1 MKVGDAKH
9 EPKFR
14 FFGVWRS
21 GCICR
26 VSLLCGFT
34 AYSILFLKG
43 DEDMGLKSFLASL
56 SLKVKIA
63 VVCAAVAV
71 TGTATAVVIANTSAD
86 NTYRVLKVF
95 ELSGSA
101 VVSRQGAGD
110 LDAYVGMNLESGDTL
125 SVNSGS
131 TLRISMDG
139 DKYVLLYEGTVLE
152 LVAEGSPSDSRTSL
166 NLKEG
171 TILNELTTS
180 LSANSSYEVSTPK
193 ATMAV
198 RGTSFMVSV
207 KKNEDGSYI
216 IETDTFHGK
225 VEAMLLGTDG
235 KPTGESAMI
244 PAGKRVTIKT
254 EPNPDSGRPAEVD
267 GLSFF
272 VYETEPGVF
281 IIVPEGDDPVT
292 DIIYELIP
300 EIIKQYA
307 LNSNDSGMMVL
318 NTEIAQRLRGT
329 NDDAVPEDTRAP
341 ESEPVETTVPVEE
354 SETTTTTTV
363 PETTTVTT
371 ASETEVT
378 EITIVTTVPV
388 SETTT
393 KKTTTTTARVTKKTT
408 KKTTT
413 TTAPV
418 EETTTTTTTA
428 PVEETTTTTTTAPT
442 AETTTTTTTTPA
454 ITIPTDTSAVPEIP
468 DDTFT
473 VSFYT
478 DDGLYATKSVASGE
492 CVVDMPG
499 VPTKDGC
506 TGIWMCDSSE
516 FTSTTTV
523 SENMTVSAVYYT
535 TVTYVLENDRTTVLE
550 TQENVQVGTVPP
562 AVTLNTVETV
572 GTNKYYLLNWQQPN
586 EAITGPTT
594 IPVTYENYDDVYEVK
609 IVGGSG
615 GDQHFLDKSGASVP
629 LPDSAASSPPEGYT
643 FIGWGAI
650 TSGGYATDLKEGTDP
665 NDISDSVENDNSLYY
680 YSSLTVYTGSVT
692 LTPGITSETNNLKSS
707 FRVHQNFKFVPV
719 YAKTVSVTF
728 YVNGVANPANV
739 YERDSVKNA
748 LDKANITIPENVT
761 PTMTRDGYNV
771 GLGYEIYAGD
781 IIYITY
787 PTS

>member
-1 MKVGDAKH
+1 
-9 EPKFR
+9 
-14 FFGVWRS
+14 
-21 GCICR
+21 
-26 VSLLCGFT
+26 
-34 AYSILFLKG
+34 
-43 DEDMGLKSFLASL
+43 MGLKSFLASL

-63 VVCAAVAV
+63 VACAAVAV
-71 TGTATAVVIANTSAD
+71 AGTVTAVVIANSSAD

-110 LDAYVGMNLESGDTL
+110 LNAYVGMNLESGDTL

-139 DKYVLLYEGTVLE
+139 DKYVLLDEGTVLE
-152 LVAEGSPSDSRTSL
+152 LVAEGSPTDSRTSL

-225 VEAMLLGTDG
+225 VEAMLLGADG

-254 EPNPDSGRPAEVD
+254 EPNPDSGKPAEVD

-272 VYETEPGVF
+272 VYETEPGVY
-281 IIVPEGDDPVT
+281 IIVPDGDDPVT

-318 NTEIAQRLRGT
+318 NTIIAQRLRGT
-329 NDDAVPEDTRAP
+329 NDDAVPEETKAPDTS
-341 ESEPVETTVPVEE
+341 ESESAETTVPVEE
-354 SETTTTTTV
+354 SETTTTTTTTA

-371 ASETEVT
+371 VPVT
-378 EITIVTTVPV
+378 EATERTVATTVPV
-388 SETTT
+388 TETTT
-393 KKTTTTTARVTKKTT
+393 KKTTTTTAPSTKKTT

-413 TTAPV
+413 TTAP
-418 EETTTTTTTA
+418 ETVATSK
-428 PVEETTTTTTTAPT
+428 TTTTTTAPT
-442 AETTTTTTTTPA
+442 AEITTTTTTAPATEATTTTPA
-454 ITIPTDTSAVPEIP
+454 ITTPADTSGVPVIP
-468 DDTFT
+468 DDSFT
-473 VSFYT
+473 VSFFV
-478 DDGLYATKSVASGE
+478 DDGEYTRRSVASGE
-492 CVVDMPG
+492 CVEDMPA
-499 VPTKDGC
+499 VPTKTGC
-506 TGIWMCDSSE
+506 TGKWMCDGSE

-523 SENMTVSAVYYT
+523 SEDMTVFAVYYT
-535 TVTYVLENDRTTVLE
+535 TVTYVLENDMTTVLE
-550 TQENVQVGTVPP
+550 TQENVEVGTVPP

-572 GTNKYYLLNWQQPN
+572 GTNKYYLLDWQQPN

-594 IPVTYENYDDVYEVK
+594 IPVKYENYNDVYEVK
-609 IVGGSG
+609 IVGVSG
-615 GDQHFLDKSGASVP
+615 GDQHFLAKSGATVS
-629 LPDSAASSPPEGYT
+629 LPDSTASTPPDGYT
-643 FIGWGAI
+643 FIGWGAV
-650 TSGGYATDLKEGTDP
+650 TSGGYATSLKEGTADDEICDDVA
-665 NDISDSVENDNSLYY
+665 NVNSLNY

-692 LTPGITSETNNLKSS
+692 LNPGTNNLGSS
-707 FRVHQNFKFVPV
+707 LRVRQNFKFVPV
-719 YAKTVSVTF
+719 YAKIVRVTF
-728 YVNGVANPANV
+728 FIGEEPHPAT
-739 YERDSVKNA
+739 NA
-748 LDKANITIPENVT
+748 YDGDTVQQALAKTDITISAGESISLQYENGTSAELNYPVSDGDRIKVIILASPPVT
-761 PTMTRDGYNV
+761 G
-771 GLGYEIYAGD
+771 
-781 IIYITY
+781 
-787 PTS
+787 

>member
-71 TGTATAVVIANTSAD
+71 TGTAAAVVIANTSAD

-139 DKYVLLYEGTVLE
+139 DKYVLLDEGTVLE

-281 IIVPEGDDPVT
+281 VIVPEGDDPVT

-329 NDDAVPEDTRAP
+329 NDDAVPEDTKAP

-393 KKTTTTTARVTKKTT
+393 KKTTTTTARVTKETT

-418 EETTTTTTTA
+418 EETTTKKTTTTAA
-428 PVEETTTTTTTAPT
+428 PVEETTTKKTTTTTAPT
-442 AETTTTTTTTPA
+442 AETTTTTTTVPVTEATTTTTTTPA
-454 ITIPTDTSAVPEIP
+454 WNDTTPV
-468 DDTFT
+468 
-473 VSFYT
+473 
-478 DDGLYATKSVASGE
+478 
-492 CVVDMPG
+492 
-499 VPTKDGC
+499 
-506 TGIWMCDSSE
+506 
-516 FTSTTTV
+516 TTEEEPPV
-523 SENMTVSAVYYT
+523 SETYT
-535 TVTYVLENDRTTVLE
+535 INYVLASNPSIVVA
-550 TQENVQVGTVPP
+550 TQGGANYGDPLDASLLPIAFDPDGDGTYD
-562 AVTLNTVETV
+562 
-572 GTNKYYLLNWQQPN
+572 YYLLNQSQISGTVTEN
-586 EAITGPTT
+586 ST

-615 GDQHFLDKSGASVP
+615 GDQHFLAKSGKSVSLPASV
-629 LPDSAASSPPEGYT
+629 ASSPPEGYT

-650 TSGGYATDLKEGTDP
+650 TSGGYATSLKEGSTP
-665 NDISDSVENDNSLYY
+665 VADSTTSENSLYY
-680 YSSLTVYTGSVT
+680 SSSLTIYTGSVT
-692 LTPGITSETNNLKSS
+692 LSDLNNLNGYNSEGGDE
-707 FRVHQNFKFVPV
+707 NFKFVPV
-719 YAKTVSVTF
+719 YAKIVSVTF
-728 YVNGVANPANV
+728 ILDGNTYTAT
-739 YERDSVKNA
+739 NA
-748 LDKANITIPENVT
+748 YDGDTIQQALAKTNITIPSGASVSVEYENGSSADLNYT
-761 PTMTRDGYNV
+761 IRDGDRIKV
-771 GLGYEIYAGD
+771 V
-781 IIYITY
+781 IIDPPIVTG
-787 PTS
+787 

>member
-1 MKVGDAKH
+1 
-9 EPKFR
+9 
-14 FFGVWRS
+14 
-21 GCICR
+21 
-26 VSLLCGFT
+26 
-34 AYSILFLKG
+34 
-43 DEDMGLKSFLASL
+43 MGLKSFLASL

-71 TGTATAVVIANTSAD
+71 TGTVTAVVIANTSAD

-139 DKYVLLYEGTVLE
+139 DKYVLLDEGTVLE

-281 IIVPEGDDPVT
+281 VIVPEGDDPVT

-307 LNSNDSGMMVL
+307 LYSNDSGMMVL

-329 NDDAVPEDTRAP
+329 NDDAVPEDTKAP

-418 EETTTTTTTA
+418 EETTTTTTTV
-428 PVEETTTTTTTAPT
+428 PVTEATTTTTTVPVTEA
-442 AETTTTTTTTPA
+442 TTTTTTTPA
-454 ITIPTDTSAVPEIP
+454 WNDTTPVTTEEEPPVFETYTI
-468 DDTFT
+468 
-473 VSFYT
+473 
-478 DDGLYATKSVASGE
+478 
-492 CVVDMPG
+492 
-499 VPTKDGC
+499 
-506 TGIWMCDSSE
+506 
-516 FTSTTTV
+516 
-523 SENMTVSAVYYT
+523 N
-535 TVTYVLENDRTTVLE
+535 YVLASNPSIVVA
-550 TQENVQVGTVPP
+550 TQEEANYGDSLDASLLPIAFDLDEDGTYD
-562 AVTLNTVETV
+562 
-572 GTNKYYLLNWQQPN
+572 YYLLDKSQ
-586 EAITGPTT
+586 ISGTVTGNST
-594 IPVTYENYDDVYEVK
+594 IPVTYELYDNVYEVK

-615 GDQHFLDKSGASVP
+615 GDQHFLAKMGTAVSLPASAV
-629 LPDSAASSPPEGYT
+629 ASSDTYGYT
-643 FIGWGAI
+643 EFVGWGAI
-650 TSGGYATDLKEGTDP
+650 TSGGYATSLKEGSTP
-665 NDISDSVENDNSLYY
+665 VADSTTSENSLYY
-680 YSSLTVYTGSVT
+680 SSSLTIYTGSVT
-692 LTPGITSETNNLKSS
+692 LSDLNNLNGYNSEGGDE
-707 FRVHQNFKFVPV
+707 NFKFVPV
-719 YAKTVSVTF
+719 YAKIVSVTF
-728 YVNGVANPANV
+728 ILDGNTYTAT
-739 YERDSVKNA
+739 NA
-748 LDKANITIPENVT
+748 YDGDTIQQALAKTNITIPSGASVSVEYENGSSADLNYT
-761 PTMTRDGYNV
+761 IRDGDRIKV
-771 GLGYEIYAGD
+771 V
-781 IIYITY
+781 IIDPPIVTG
-787 PTS
+787 

>member
-1 MKVGDAKH
+1 
-9 EPKFR
+9 
-14 FFGVWRS
+14 
-21 GCICR
+21 
-26 VSLLCGFT
+26 
-34 AYSILFLKG
+34 
-43 DEDMGLKSFLASL
+43 MGLKSFLASL

-71 TGTATAVVIANTSAD
+71 TGTATAVIIANTSAD

-139 DKYVLLYEGTVLE
+139 DKYVLLDEGTVLE

-254 EPNPDSGRPAEVD
+254 EPNPDSGKPAEVD

-281 IIVPEGDDPVT
+281 VIVPEGDDPVT

-329 NDDAVPEDTRAP
+329 NDDAVSEDTKAP

-418 EETTTTTTTA
+418 EETTTTTTTV
-428 PVEETTTTTTTAPT
+428 PVTEATTTTTTVPVTEA
-442 AETTTTTTTTPA
+442 TTTTTTTPA
-454 ITIPTDTSAVPEIP
+454 WNDTTPV
-468 DDTFT
+468 
-473 VSFYT
+473 
-478 DDGLYATKSVASGE
+478 
-492 CVVDMPG
+492 
-499 VPTKDGC
+499 
-506 TGIWMCDSSE
+506 
-516 FTSTTTV
+516 TTEEEPPV
-523 SENMTVSAVYYT
+523 SETYT
-535 TVTYVLENDRTTVLE
+535 INYVLASDPSIVVA
-550 TQENVQVGTVPP
+550 TQGEANYGDSLDASLLPIAFDPDGDGTYD
-562 AVTLNTVETV
+562 
-572 GTNKYYLLNWQQPN
+572 YYLLNQSQ
-586 EAITGPTT
+586 ISGTVTGNST
-594 IPVTYENYDDVYEVK
+594 IPVTYELYDNVYEVK

-615 GDQHFLDKSGASVP
+615 GDQHFLKKSGDSVSLPAST
-629 LPDSAASSPPEGYT
+629 ASSPPEGYT

-650 TSGGYATDLKEGTDP
+650 TSGGYATDLKEGSTP
-665 NDISDSVENDNSLYY
+665 VADSTTSENSLYY
-680 YSSLTVYTGSVT
+680 SSSLTIYTGSVT
-692 LTPGITSETNNLKSS
+692 LSDLNNLNGYNSEGGDE
-707 FRVHQNFKFVPV
+707 NFKFVPV
-719 YAKTVSVTF
+719 YAKIVSVTF
-728 YVNGVANPANV
+728 ILDGNTYTAT
-739 YERDSVKNA
+739 NA
-748 LDKANITIPENVT
+748 YDGDTIQQALAKTGITIPSGASVSVEYENGSSADLNYT
-761 PTMTRDGYNV
+761 IRDGDHIKV
-771 GLGYEIYAGD
+771 V
-781 IIYITY
+781 IIDPPIVTG
-787 PTS
+787 